1 MPEKS
6 PENIAWLTYLW
17 VVGTAC
23 LGGTV
28 SFIRKVKQGHARAWN
43 ITEFIGE
50 VVTAAFAGL
59 ITFYL
64 CDWSNF
70 DIRVTVAFAG
80 IAGHMGSRAIFQL
93 ENVFSTKFPPVPGSD
108 NDKPAP

>member
-93 ENVFSTKFPPVPGSD
+93 EDVFTTKFPSAETNSTEKD
-108 NDKPAP
+108 R